1 LADVPVDDVGA
12 VLDTLAG
19 AGPFFA
25 LDLDPPPSVAPADG
39 PAWHH
44 FRELLD
50 DRAVLSDRVG
60 AVRAAIAERAGLD
73 LADIDPRAAA
83 SLGHLGLTSRLVSPV
98 LGGVLLAGEL
108 LRLDANALWWRDV
121 LGPVPLAAPGLTAR
135 RVDRD
140 DAATVA
146 GELATGPAAEL
157 VDAFAELGV
166 SRRVLWGNL
175 ASAAA
180 GALSML
186 RQIAPGGPAALQAF
200 GAALFAEP
208 VMTEAGRFGPT
219 GFQRNSCCLYYR
231 VPGGG
236 LCGDCVLRMR
246 QQPLRAPASG

>member
-1 LADVPVDDVGA
+1 LADVSA
-12 VLDTLAG
+12 VLDTLAE

-25 LDLDPPPSVAPADG
+25 LDLDPPPSTVAADG
-39 PAWHH
+39 PAWHR
-44 FRELLD
+44 FAALAD
-50 DRAVLSDRVG
+50 DPAVLAARVA

-73 LADIDPRAAA
+73 VAEIDPRAAA
-83 SLGHLGLTSRLVSPV
+83 SLAHLGLTSRLISPV

-108 LRLDANALWWRDV
+108 LELDVDRLWWRDV
-121 LGPVPLAAPGLTAR
+121 LGPVPLAAPGLTTRPA
-135 RVDRD
+135 DRT

-146 GELATGPAAEL
+146 TELTTGPAALL
-157 VDAFAELGV
+157 VDAFAGHGV

-186 RQIAPGGPAALQAF
+186 RQIAPGGPAALQQF
-200 GAALFAEP
+200 GAALFARP
-208 VMTEAGRFGPT
+208 VLTEAGRFGPD
-219 GFQRNSCCLYYR
+219 GFLRHSCCLYYR

-246 QQPLRAPASG
+246 RATPPRG